1 MKRSTAL
8 VLFTFFD
15 LFALSIAYFF
25 LYQPI
30 SIVCSSLADKAVFI
44 KYTTNFFIGFASTV
58 IPTIHIVGLIENY
71 LPRFFNRAICTRV
84 IYGAVVV
91 SLLLGIGTG
100 ILVERLILRHG
111 YSYCEGAA
119 IHRKLLRIE
128 TYVLDDET
136 CRQLTLQREKRKFIG
151 LR

>member
-1 MKRSTAL
+1 MKKSTANIMC
-8 VLFTFFD
+8 VFFD
-15 LFALSIAYFF
+15 FFAVGVAYLF
-25 LYQPI
+25 LYRPLD
-30 SIVCSSLADKAVFI
+30 IVFTALAERAEFI
-44 KYTTNFFIGFASTV
+44 KYTTNFFLGFGSA
-58 IPTIHIVGLIENY
+58 ILPTIHVTGLIENY

-91 SLLLGIGTG
+91 SLLLGMGTG
-100 ILVERLILRHG
+100 MLVERLILRHG